1 MNAQMAQKFANRLV
15 QRTMPAGGLSRANRD
30 LRRNNP
36 IQRTA
41 QPPAGQPVQRSG
53 DLTVSDLAT
62 IYGCCGLFDMCSD
75 ADLMSLTFEGAS
87 PFLDWLGWE
96 RTDVC
101 VIKKNF
107 ITFTRAEGAQGEE
120 TPGWLANPCADPHG
134 VEWGTCDFTLTDF
147 ARLRRQGPTRDITKT
162 NLRYCEAQP
171 RYRLDGT
178 RIEDDREYDM
188 VIAVEVLMQD
198 LKDMV
203 VAGNATTD
211 GQFDGLERLIRSGY
225 TNSAGRQCTSMDS
238 IVLNWN
244 NNGMDGGAGITWNGA
259 AVAATY
265 DFIAVLRAVYK
276 RIRHRIRLAPSL
288 AAQRL
293 AVGDIVLVLP
303 EDFVD
308 CILDAYTC
316 WSVCD
321 SDADQI
327 NTLEARRFR
336 DNLMGGMFGAGR
348 IFLDSFEIPVLPYD
362 WGLIKGPSHFDAYLL
377 TGSVGNVKVLQ
388 GQYNDMEP
396 VSAKRADRY
405 MTDGGRLL
413 TWREDDHTCEEQIVE
428 MQPRLL
434 AWAPWA
440 QARFQNVVCNVP
452 GGPLSADPW
461 ETSFFPESSFSV
473 AECPPA

>member
-1 MNAQMAQKFANRLV
+1 MKNYQQV
-15 QRTMPAGGLSRANRD
+15 QRARPQA
-30 LRRNNP
+30 
-36 IQRTA
+36 RTA
-41 QPPAGQPVQRSG
+41 GRAANIGSGAPVQRDRS
-53 DLTVSDLAT
+53 DLTVSTLAT

-107 ITFTRAEGAQGEE
+107 ITFVRAASSGGEE
-120 TPGWLANPCADPHG
+120 SAGWLADPCADPNG
-134 VEWGTCDFTLTDF
+134 VEWGSCDFTLTDF
-147 ARLRRQGPTRDITKT
+147 ARLRRAGPTRDITKT
-162 NLRYCEAQP
+162 GLRYCDIQP

-188 VIAVEVLMQD
+188 VLATEVVTQD

-203 VAGNATTD
+203 VSGNASTD
-211 GQFDGLERLIRSGY
+211 GQFDGLERLVKTGY
-225 TNSAGRQCTSMDS
+225 TNSSGRACTSMDS
-238 IVLNWN
+238 IVINWN
-244 NNGMDGGAGITWNGA
+244 NNTMDGGAGITWNGA
-259 AVAATY
+259 AVGATY
-265 DFIAVLRAVYK
+265 SFVDVLRAAYK
-276 RIRHRIRLAPSL
+276 RLRHRIRMAPSL

-293 AVGDIVLVLP
+293 NVGDIVLVLP

-308 CILDAYTC
+308 CVLDAYTC

-321 SDADQI
+321 SQI
-327 NTLEARRFR
+327 NLMNSLEARRFR
-336 DNLMGGMFGAGR
+336 DTLLGGLFGAGQ
-348 IFLDSFEIPVLPYD
+348 ITLDSFPIPILPYD

-377 TGSVGNVKVLQ
+377 TGQVGNIKVLQ
-388 GQYNDMEP
+388 GQYNDMAP

-405 MTDGGRLL
+405 ATDGGRLL
-413 TWREDDHTCEEQIVE
+413 TWREDDHTCEQQIVE

-440 QARFQNVVCNVP
+440 QVRFQNVNCAVP
-452 GGPLSADPW
+452 GGILSADPF
-461 ETSFFPESSFSV
+461 ETSFFPEGSFS
-473 AECPPA
+473 ASACPA